1 MKKLSEPDPDFCK
14 GAETPESNDDS
25 LHHISVLLVTT
36 IFSAADMIIRGETVT
51 MQAKHGNWHIQVNN
65 ISDEI
70 AEEISNRPD
79 VTAVG
84 WSAVFNEDADQP
96 YTIGER
102 KATLY
107 GTDETYLAQLADGM
121 EEGAFPQSDQEVVL
135 SSNAKLALDV
145 QLGDSVTVQT
155 PAGNVDLT
163 ISGFGSDDQEYYE
176 GQTYLVAVYM
186 TKDAFVSLMNEN
198 GVSDYAPACYMQFQS
213 AAKAADAIAEIQTQ
227 YSLPE
232 GSIRENTAIMGLAGQ
247 SSNESM
253 QNVYGLAAILFIMVL
268 LAGVLMIS
276 GSMNSQVAQRTK
288 FFGMMRCIGMSKQ
301 QIIRFVRLEAL
312 NWCKTAVP
320 IGLVLG
326 ILVSWVLCAAL
337 RFFVGEEFSN
347 IPLFGIS
354 GIGIVSGILVGVI
367 TVLLAARTP
376 AKHAARVS
384 PVAAVSG
391 NSEKAKAGHHAV
403 HTVFLRIET
412 ALGIHHAVAAKKNL
426 FLMTGSFALSIILFL
441 SFSVLIDFVDHL
453 MPQSAATSDIDISS
467 SDGGNSIDSD
477 LVQTLSAME
486 GVKQVYGRR
495 SSFDVAAGLDGDT
508 TLSST
513 LDLVSFDDFDLKA
526 LQKDGTLRWG
536 SDLSEVYGDSEYVL
550 ATWDQNTPWA
560 VGDTILI
567 GDEQITIAGLLKYDP
582 FSGDGLTGGKIT
594 LITSDET
601 FIRLTGITDYSLI
614 MIQTTSDATDED
626 VAAIRQIVEE
636 SGYTMNDKRDERTSG
651 TYFAFVACVY
661 AFLGIITLVTVL
673 NIVNS
678 ISMSVSARIRQY
690 GSMRA
695 VGMDGRQ
702 LSKMILAEAF
712 TYAFW
717 GCIIGCAVGLPF
729 SKVIYDFLITDH
741 FPYASWSLP
750 IGSLAVIVLF
760 VIAAAVLAAYSPAKR
775 MRTISVTETIN
786 EL

>member
-1 MKKLSEPDPDFCK
+1 MRSYLSLIPISARVHRRQNRMTLLCIIFAVFMVTAIFSMAEM
-14 GAETPESNDDS
+14 GARMEQSRLSDKHGEFSLIDS
-25 LHHISVLLVTT
+25 LMDTAMGQTLMITAAGMFLLVL
-36 IFSAADMIIRGETVT
+36 I
-51 MQAKHGNWHIQVNN
+51 
-65 ISDEI
+65 
-70 AEEISNRPD
+70 
-79 VTAVG
+79 
-84 WSAVFNEDADQP
+84 
-96 YTIGER
+96 
-102 KATLY
+102 
-107 GTDETYLAQLADGM
+107 
-121 EEGAFPQSDQEVVL
+121 
-135 SSNAKLALDV
+135 
-145 QLGDSVTVQT
+145 
-155 PAGNVDLT
+155 
-163 ISGFGSDDQEYYE
+163 
-176 GQTYLVAVYM
+176 
-186 TKDAFVSLMNEN
+186 
-198 GVSDYAPACYMQFQS
+198 
-213 AAKAADAIAEIQTQ
+213 
-227 YSLPE
+227 
-232 GSIRENTAIMGLAGQ
+232 
-247 SSNESM
+247 
-253 QNVYGLAAILFIMVL
+253 
-268 LAGVLMIS
+268 AGVLMIS
-276 GSMNSQVAQRTK
+276 SSINSSVAQRTQ

-536 SDLSEVYGDSEYVL
+536 SDLSEVYGDSEFVL
-550 ATWDQNTPWA
+550 ATWDQNSPWA

-601 FIRLTGITDYSLI
+601 FTRLTGITDYSLI

-626 VAAIRQIVEE
+626 VAAIREIVEE

-729 SKVIYDFLITDH
+729 SKVIYDFLITDQ
-741 FPYASWSLP
+741 FPYASWTLP